1 MASSISP
8 CCSPHQHSPRTRDRC
23 EQLTQGL
30 SAGLLSP
37 TTLDLNS
44 SASVME
50 VSHGGEAG
58 MVWDHMVRGNSNPEE
73 RKRLKAA
80 LLAYCRQD
88 TQAMARVLESLKS
101 LTATRAGSH

>member
-1 MASSISP
+1 
-8 CCSPHQHSPRTRDRC
+8 
-23 EQLTQGL
+23 
-30 SAGLLSP
+30 
-37 TTLDLNS
+37 
-44 SASVME
+44 
-50 VSHGGEAG
+50 
-58 MVWDHMVRGNSNPEE
+58 MVRGNSNPEE